1 MGVHDVRV
9 ARIAGIDGQR
19 LLPPAVRSALAL
31 GPLDLLHVIPPS
43 DGMAGGADVI
53 DAGQVC
59 EPKVTRARVA
69 GRHPKVAARWNLRRR

>member
-9 ARIAGIDGQR
+9 ARIDGRR
-19 LLPPAVRSALAL
+19 LLPPVVRSALAL
-31 GPLDLLHVIPPS
+31 GPLDLFHVIPPS
-43 DGMAGGADVI
+43 DGTAGGADVI

-59 EPKVTRARVA
+59 EPKVTKARVA